1 MEENVKSYQSNFS
14 ALSFL
19 PEHRKEKNME
29 KQAKS
34 YQQQKNSMEIKSM
47 GQSHFEVL
55 IQKF

>member
-19 PEHRKEKNME
+19 PEDRKENNME

-34 YQQQKNSMEIKSM
+34 YQQQKKSMEIKSM
-47 GQSHFEVL
+47 GQSHF
-55 IQKF
+55 